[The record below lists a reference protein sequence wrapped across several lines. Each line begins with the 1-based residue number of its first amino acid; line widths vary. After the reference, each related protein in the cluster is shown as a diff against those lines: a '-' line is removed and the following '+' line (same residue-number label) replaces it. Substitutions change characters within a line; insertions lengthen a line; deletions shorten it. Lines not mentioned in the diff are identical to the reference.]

1 MNKEIMEKILEKEEY
16 NYLDNNLNDIRLECK
31 SKCYKYNTSLENNPH
46 VQQNFIKSII
56 NTKTDNFYINKKFN
70 CNFGKNIY
78 IGDNFYSSFN
88 LIIIDENLVTFGNNI
103 YLGPNCTFDTLIIP
117 IETNKRKK
125 RLLSTNE
132 IKIGNNIYFEGSI
145 KISSGVT
152 IGDNVIIKAGTIIN
166 EDIPNN
172 SLVGGNPYKIIQSN
186 ISFNFKN
193 YIQQIIKKELT
204 EEIYLNSKKTCNEFN
219 NSIFENFEIINH
231 KISNLFRSYKS
242 LYLTQNA
249 YIKNG
254 NNSSVG
260 EVFYTNYNFVLLDF
274 AEFIAGNNVF
284 FAPNCTVNSNIIEF
298 DESKKEFSIKPKP
311 IKIGDNVWIASNVYI
326 KGGVTIG
333 NNATIGAGSV
343 VDSNIPENCVVLGN
357 PAKVFR
363 KFDII
368 HKERIKDPNDKR
380 SEKEISLNE
389 ELYFTGDEELKNDR
403 LKSFNIISK
412 YNNILN
418 PYKIEE
424 RNNILKNHLNLE
436 QNINFEIDNN
446 FNVDYG
452 YNIFIGK
459 NFKSFYNFIILDEN
473 EVNIGDN
480 VTIGP
485 NVTILCALHPIEDVI
500 SRNTELEY
508 AKKVFIGNDVW
519 IKGNTVILPGVKIGN
534 NVIIENGSIVTRN
547 IPDNS
552 YCSGIP
558 CRVLNNL

>member
-1 MNKEIMEKILEKEEY
+1 M
-16 NYLDNNLNDIRLECK
+16 
-31 SKCYKYNTSLENNPH
+31 
-46 VQQNFIKSII
+46 
-56 NTKTDNFYINKKFN
+56 
-70 CNFGKNIY
+70 
-78 IGDNFYSSFN
+78 
-88 LIIIDENLVTFGNNI
+88 
-103 YLGPNCTFDTLIIP
+103 
-117 IETNKRKK
+117 
-125 RLLSTNE
+125 
-132 IKIGNNIYFEGSI
+132 
-145 KISSGVT
+145 
-152 IGDNVIIKAGTIIN
+152 
-166 EDIPNN
+166 
-172 SLVGGNPYKIIQSN
+172 
-186 ISFNFKN
+186 
-193 YIQQIIKKELT
+193 
-204 EEIYLNSKKTCNEFN
+204 
-219 NSIFENFEIINH
+219 
-231 KISNLFRSYKS
+231 
-242 LYLTQNA
+242 
-249 YIKNG
+249 
-254 NNSSVG
+254 
-260 EVFYTNYNFVLLDF
+260 
-274 AEFIAGNNVF
+274 
-284 FAPNCTVNSNIIEF
+284 
-298 DESKKEFSIKPKP
+298 
-311 IKIGDNVWIASNVYI
+311 
-326 KGGVTIG
+326 
-333 NNATIGAGSV
+333 

>member
-231 KISNLFRSYKS
+231 KISNLFKSYKS

-534 NVIIENGSIVTRN
+534 NVIIENGSIITKN
-547 IPDNS
+547 IPDNC
-552 YCSGIP
+552 YASGAP
-558 CRVLNNL
+558 CKVISNI

>member
-204 EEIYLNSKKTCNEFN
+204 EEIYLNSKKICNEFN

-231 KISNLFRSYKS
+231 KISNLFKSYKS

>member
-46 VQQNFIKSII
+46 VQQNFIKSIT

-231 KISNLFRSYKS
+231 KISNLFKSYKS